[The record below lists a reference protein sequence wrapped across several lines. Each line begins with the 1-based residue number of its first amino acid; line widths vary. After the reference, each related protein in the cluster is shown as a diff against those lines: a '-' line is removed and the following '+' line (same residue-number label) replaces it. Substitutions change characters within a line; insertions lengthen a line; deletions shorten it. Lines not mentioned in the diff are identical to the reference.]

1 MRALKLVSHRATR
14 LLVPLAL
21 VVAVGCVALPTASAH
36 ASPLGRSDQSTSPA
50 APLPTTV
57 QVGSS
62 PVAIATDANSGLVWV
77 ANAGS
82 DTLTEIS
89 MANRQVLAAVPV
101 SSPPSSLAILLGN
114 VWVGSQ
120 SSNVVTVFSESNALA
135 APTTYQ
141 FGTSADAPLLVA
153 THENLVVIASASQ
166 GLVWLLNPTTG
177 HVYPPYTVGG
187 SVGGIAPLVQES
199 EVWVTNS
206 SGGTAVALTR
216 PQLTRLAVGQDPTG
230 LAFDPATSTLWVA
243 NQGSGTLSEIAFNGL
258 IGQVVAT
265 YHVGSNDF
273 AIAADPSPA
282 TTLDP
287 LKGNI
292 YVADTSGDTLSV
304 ISEAT
309 GQVVRTITVGS
320 GPDAIAVVPTPES
333 IWVANKNDGTVTV
346 ISPPQ
351 ITSPSTLSATVG
363 SPVSFQ
369 VTTSGYPASTI
380 TAMGLPKGLTM
391 SPTGLLSG
399 TPVHGT
405 GQVYQVLLQ
414 ADNGLGH
421 DPFQTLTLTV
431 DEAPFFSALD
441 NPIQLTVGVVRAG
454 GIFAYG
460 YPAPTVTVSGKLPAG
475 VTYSCPTPS
484 AGNLTVCA
492 PVGLPEPGSGGTY
505 PITMTAMNGI
515 GSPAS
520 VQLVIS
526 VNQQPRFT
534 SRSHLRVRAGQ
545 RVRFTIRTTG
555 FPTPSLEVSGKLP
568 PHLKITVYRS
578 GNALI
583 SGTAARS
590 ARGHTY
596 KLKIRASNGAGNP
609 VTQVLVIKVS

>member
-1 MRALKLVSHRATR
+1 M
-14 LLVPLAL
+14 LVPLAL
-21 VVAVGCVALPTASAH
+21 VVAFGCAALTTASAQ
-36 ASPLGRSDQSTSPA
+36 ASPLVRSDQTAAPA

-62 PVAIATDANSGLVWV
+62 PVAIATDASSGLVWV

-82 DTLTEIS
+82 DTVTEIS
-89 MANRQVLAAVPV
+89 MATRQVLATVPV
-101 SSPPSSLAILLGN
+101 SSPPSSLAIILGN

-120 SSNVVTVFSESNALA
+120 TSNVVTVFSESNPMA

-153 THENLVVIASASQ
+153 PHEDLVVIASASQ
-166 GLVWLLNPTTG
+166 GLVWLFIPG
-177 HVYPPYTVGG
+177 HVYGPYTVGG
-187 SVGGIAPLVQES
+187 SVGGIASVVQGLG
-199 EVWVTNS
+199 VWVTDS

-216 PQLTRLAVGQDPTG
+216 PQLTRVTVGQDPTG
-230 LAFDPATSTLWVA
+230 LAFDPATSKLWVA
-243 NQGSGTLSEIAFNGL
+243 NQGSGTLSEIAFNGS

-265 YHVGSNDF
+265 YNAGSNNF

-282 TTLDP
+282 ITLDP

-309 GQVVRTITVGS
+309 GQVLRTITVGS
-320 GPDAIAVVPTPES
+320 GPDAIAVVPFPES

-351 ITSPSTLSATVG
+351 ITSPSTLSATAG

-380 TAMGLPKGLTM
+380 TALGLPKGLTM

-399 TPVHGT
+399 TPAHGT
-405 GQVYQVLLQ
+405 GRVYQVLLQ
-414 ADNGLGH
+414 ADNGLGR
-421 DPFQTLTLTV
+421 DALQTLTLTV
-431 DEAPFFSALD
+431 DEAPYFFGLE

-454 GIFAYG
+454 GIGAYG
-460 YPAPTVTVSGKLPAG
+460 YPAPTVTISGKLPAG

-484 AGNLTVCA
+484 AGILTECA
-492 PVGLPEPGSGGTY
+492 PVGLPQPGSGGTY
-505 PITMTAMNGI
+505 PITVTAMNGI
-515 GSPAS
+515 GSPAT

-526 VNQQPRFT
+526 VNQPPRFT
-534 SRSHLRVRAGQ
+534 SPSHLQVRVGK
-545 RVRFTIRTTG
+545 RVRFKIRTTG
-555 FPTPSLEVSGKLP
+555 FPAPSLKVSGNLP
-568 PHLKITVYRS
+568 PHLKITIYRS

-583 SGTAARS
+583 SGTAARP

-596 KLKIRASNGAGNP
+596 KLRIRASNGAGNP

>member
-1 MRALKLVSHRATR
+1 MRALELVLRRATR
-14 LLVPLAL
+14 MLVPLAL
-21 VVAVGCVALPTASAH
+21 VVAFGCAALTTASAQ
-36 ASPLGRSDQSTSPA
+36 ASPLVRSDQTAAPA

-62 PVAIATDANSGLVWV
+62 PVAIATDASSGLVWV

-82 DTLTEIS
+82 DTVTEIS
-89 MANRQVLAAVPV
+89 MATRQVLATVPV
-101 SSPPSSLAILLGN
+101 SSPPSSLAIILGN

-120 SSNVVTVFSESNALA
+120 TSNVVTVFSESNPMA

-153 THENLVVIASASQ
+153 PHEDLVVIASASQ
-166 GLVWLLNPTTG
+166 GLVWLFIPG
-177 HVYPPYTVGG
+177 HVYGPYTVGG
-187 SVGGIAPLVQES
+187 SVGGIASVVQGLG
-199 EVWVTNS
+199 VWVTDS

-216 PQLTRLAVGQDPTG
+216 PQLTRVTVGQDPTG
-230 LAFDPATSTLWVA
+230 LAFDPATSKLWVA
-243 NQGSGTLSEIAFNGL
+243 NQGSGTLSEIAFNGS

-265 YHVGSNDF
+265 YNAGSNNF

-282 TTLDP
+282 ITLDP

-309 GQVVRTITVGS
+309 GQVLRTITVGS
-320 GPDAIAVVPTPES
+320 GPDAIAVVPFPES

-351 ITSPSTLSATVG
+351 ITSPSTLSATAG

-380 TAMGLPKGLTM
+380 TALGLPKGLTM

-399 TPVHGT
+399 TPAHGT
-405 GQVYQVLLQ
+405 GRVYQVLLQ
-414 ADNGLGH
+414 ADNGLGR
-421 DPFQTLTLTV
+421 DALQTLTLTV
-431 DEAPFFSALD
+431 DEAPYFFGLE

-454 GIFAYG
+454 GIGAYG
-460 YPAPTVTVSGKLPAG
+460 YPAPTVTISGKLPAG

-484 AGNLTVCA
+484 AGILTECA

-505 PITMTAMNGI
+505 PITVTAMNGI
-515 GSPAS
+515 GWPAT

-526 VNQQPRFT
+526 VNQPPRFT
-534 SRSHLRVRAGQ
+534 SPSHLQVRVGK
-545 RVRFTIRTTG
+545 RVRFKIRTTG
-555 FPTPSLEVSGKLP
+555 FPAPSLKVSGNLP
-568 PHLKITVYRS
+568 PHLKITIYRS

-583 SGTAARS
+583 SGTAARP

-596 KLKIRASNGAGNP
+596 KLRIRASNGAGNP